1 MSTITLTTATAPTG
15 VSHLLAAARA
25 LAPELSARAQEA
37 ETLGTMPADLVARVR
52 EEGLFRAVQPRALG
66 GYELAPAAI
75 VELFE
80 EICRADG
87 SAGWTVMI
95 GNGAPA
101 FAAWLDPTV
110 ARELLGDDADFTSAS
125 VFAPTDGLCPTV
137 PVDSPSMGD
146 GRSPAAV
153 ATREWFANGVL
164 VREGDTPRILP
175 DRGPDWRLAFFGRD
189 AGEIIDNWNVAG
201 LRGTG
206 SNDVA
211 VRDLTISDEHT
222 ISPFFEP
229 ARHDGALWR
238 LPFFTLVGVTLVGF
252 PLGVAR
258 RALDQFAE
266 LAVTKLRAG
275 AFEPVAQD
283 AEAQVQFARAE
294 GGLQAAR
301 AFVFD
306 TKHHVGHRVRG
317 DVPSVQQRARLQL
330 AAQQAMRAAVEAVD
344 VGSTCPARGR
354 PLVPPAATLL
364 PRPSRR
370 QPARQLQLGRTQAL
384 RQDPLR
390 HPPAHLHD
398 VTETPISA
406 KKGRHDE
413 HRRAT
418 PCALHGD
425 RHG

>member
-125 VFAPTDGLCPTV
+125 VFAPTGRAVPDGA
-137 PVDSPSMGD
+137 GRFAID
-146 GRSPAAV
+146 GRWAFASGCRHA
-153 ATREWFANGVL
+153 EWFANGVL

-258 RALDQFAE
+258 RALDEFAE

-306 TKHHVGHRVRG
+306 TISTMWDTACAG

-344 VGSTCPARGR
+344 VAFNLSGAGAVHSSH
-354 PLVPPAATLL
+354 PLQRCFRDLHVANQHVYFSSAALKRYAKTRFDI
-364 PRPSRR
+364 P
-370 QPARQLQLGRTQAL
+370 QPTF
-384 RQDPLR
+384 
-390 HPPAHLHD
+390 
-398 VTETPISA
+398 TM
-406 KKGRHDE
+406 
-413 HRRAT
+413 
-418 PCALHGD
+418 
-425 RHG
+425 